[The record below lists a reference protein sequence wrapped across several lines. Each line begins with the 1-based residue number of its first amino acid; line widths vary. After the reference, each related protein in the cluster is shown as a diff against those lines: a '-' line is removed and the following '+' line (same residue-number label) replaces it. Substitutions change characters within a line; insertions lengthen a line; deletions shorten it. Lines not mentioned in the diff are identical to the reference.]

1 MKRAVE
7 LLNQETF
14 SPLETVVVNSGSNHT
29 RPYVL
34 HQFLTR
40 LDPEIGISIKLVARG
55 VFAVA
60 KTRVLGWLIVC
71 GSWCVGSFSD
81 GGGKVDDAISRLEKK
96 WLFSFHEFLVVG
108 QDCVCSGKV
117 HLENQVR
124 GKVK

>member
-7 LLNQETF
+7 LLNRETT
-14 SPLETVVVNSGSNHT
+14 STRETVVVHSGSTHT

-40 LDPEIGISIKLVARG
+40 LDPKIGISIKLVARG

-81 GGGKVDDAISRLEKK
+81 GGGKVDDAICRLEKK
-96 WLFSFHEFLVVG
+96 WLIPFHEFLVVG
-108 QDCVCSGKV
+108 QDCVGGGEIHCSIGGGRK
-117 HLENQVR
+117 LR
-124 GKVK
+124 